1 MIFLST
7 VIKIGVSFLIL
18 SGLTT
23 CYYYYSS
30 TNNTQILDQSVSA
43 YQREQ
48 VVSHRDE
55 IPVEA
60 TLHHERSILKKHAAG
75 NWGPLRT
82 QVDYSNVEPYVKK
95 NQLAFI
101 KDNLMTPA
109 LAFLQT
115 TLKVFP
121 RMSNTFV
128 SQKCGG
134 LSVQNLQKS
143 GQVFD
148 LGILMAA
155 SNDPTGTW
163 WLRGVS
169 CELDSV
175 TNRPILGTLQVN
187 LAIFNQVNVEK
198 NNNEEWEYW
207 LQQTLHEMIHL
218 IGFNSVLYPYY
229 VNAADNKVLGID
241 NVIRTFK
248 NRQYVIL
255 TPVLDRV
262 KRYFSCNAAV
272 GALLEENGGQDIA
285 GFHWERITFGNEIM
299 TGDPFPDQVISEF
312 TLALLEGT
320 GWYLPN
326 YTYAQIFGWG
336 KDDGCTLTT
345 GACSV
350 VYEEFCKVKDQSGCS
365 NNFNSVSG
373 CYAGDQLSQGCNY
386 WREQSDCRYKTD
398 YNDKLAKLTGG
409 SIGIN
414 SQCFITTLA
423 QNAYATARS
432 SCYSSQC
439 VNGKV
444 IVNVDGTAVTCTTSG
459 QVISVKLGQ
468 QYGTITCPDI
478 TKFCAQL
485 QFCPNNCSNRG
496 VCISNSTCR
505 CWVGY
510 FGNDCS
516 QRQSSA

>member
-7 VIKIGVSFLIL
+7 LIKIGASLVVL
-18 SGLTT
+18 SGLTICYT
-23 CYYYYSS
+23 YYYPNNNSEILEGSLS
-30 TNNTQILDQSVSA
+30 T

-48 VVSHRDE
+48 VVSRDSE
-55 IPVEA
+55 IPVES
-60 TLHHERSILKKHAAG
+60 TLNHERSILKKHTAG
-75 NWGPLRT
+75 NWSPMRT
-82 QVDYSNVEPYVKK
+82 QVDYSNLEPFVKK
-95 NQLAFI
+95 NQFAFI
-101 KDNLMTPA
+101 KENLITPA

-115 TLKVFP
+115 ALKVYP
-121 RMSNTFV
+121 RISNTFV

-134 LSVQNLQKS
+134 YSIQNLLKT
-143 GQVFD
+143 GQIFD

-155 SNDPTGTW
+155 SNDPQGNW

-169 CELDSV
+169 CELDRV
-175 TNRPILGTLQVN
+175 TNRPILGTLQIN
-187 LAIFNQVNVEK
+187 LAIFNQVNVDK

-229 VNAADNKVLGID
+229 VNANDNKVLGLD

-248 NRQYVIL
+248 NRQYIIL
-255 TPVLDRV
+255 PPVLDRV
-262 KRYFSCNAAV
+262 KRHFSCNSAV

-285 GFHWERITFGNEIM
+285 GFHWERVTFGNEIM

-326 YTYAQIFGWG
+326 YTYAQNFGWG
-336 KDDGCTLTT
+336 LDDGCTLTT

-365 NNFNSVSG
+365 NNFNSLSG
-373 CYAGDQLSQGCNY
+373 CYTGDQLSQGCSY
-386 WREQSDCRYKTD
+386 WREQSDCRFKSD
-398 YNDKLAKLTGG
+398 YNEKLAKGTGG
-409 SIGIN
+409 SIGMN
-414 SQCFITTLA
+414 SQCFITSLA
-423 QNAYATARS
+423 QDVFANARS

-444 IVNVDGTAVTCTTSG
+444 ILDVNGTSVICSSSG
-459 QVISVKLGQ
+459 QVTSVKLGQ
-468 QYGTITCPDI
+468 KNGTITCPDI
-478 TKFCAQL
+478 TKFCAQ
-485 QFCPNNCSNRG
+485 FRSCPNNCSNRG
-496 VCISNSTCR
+496 VCISNNTCK
-505 CWVGY
+505 CWSGY
-510 FGNDCS
+510 LGNDCS
-516 QRQSSA
+516 QRQPSA